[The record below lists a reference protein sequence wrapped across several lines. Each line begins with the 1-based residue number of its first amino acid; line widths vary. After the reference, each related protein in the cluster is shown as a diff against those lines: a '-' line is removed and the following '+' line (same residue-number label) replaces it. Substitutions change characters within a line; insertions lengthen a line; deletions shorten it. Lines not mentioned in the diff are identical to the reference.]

1 MLDWHAIA
9 PYEELVKV
17 PAQIFVPGRSSI
29 KPWREALFQVAEK
42 LACVWPINIH
52 FAEQWES
59 DPISVPRK
67 LLDVTVAASFLLT
80 KLIAREG
87 KHLQQALSM

>member
-9 PYEELVKV
+9 PDEELVEV
-17 PAQIFVPGRSSI
+17 PAQILVSSRSSI
-29 KPWREALFQVAEK
+29 KPRRETLFQEAEK
-42 LACVWPINIH
+42 LTCVWPIHIH

-59 DPISVPRK
+59 DAIPVSGK
-67 LLDVTVAASFLLT
+67 LLDVTVAASFLLP

-87 KHLQQALSM
+87 KHL